1 VAGIIVFAVGA
12 RNAVEHVADPLS
24 DPARLAFCGG
34 VALYLAGNVGFAL
47 RMLGSLNVD
56 KLAAA
61 VACLAVFA
69 AGGELDAWA
78 TAALVAGVL
87 GVLVLRET
95 RGTRAPAL

>member
-1 VAGIIVFAVGA
+1 
-12 RNAVEHVADPLS
+12 
-24 DPARLAFCGG
+24 
-34 VALYLAGNVGFAL
+34 
-47 RMLGSLNVD
+47 MLGSLNVD